1 MTGHT
6 VIRAPASAACR
17 RFECTA
23 RVIGQRR
30 AHHSR
35 RTTVQLSRPTH
46 LGPHT
51 PNASAAHRSPQH
63 PSTPPEQLPPAQGAP
78 PRTPQTTHIPPVRR
92 QAPEELSQSRR
103 RGDLS
108 ISVDLETGL
117 LHPCPDPGHVSG
129 VYRFALGGALMRV
142 GRHGSLPRTPPYALR
157 CVPLGVAAT
166 RPAVLFDAVPVAG
179 GEAAS
184 EVARARRARRRSGSG
199 QR

>member
-17 RFECTA
+17 RFEFTA

-51 PNASAAHRSPQH
+51 PNASAGHRSAQH

-108 ISVDLETGL
+108 ISVDLETDL
-117 LHPCPDPGHVSG
+117 LHPCANPGHLSG
-129 VYRFALGGALMRV
+129 VYRSAPSGAQMCVEGHGG
-142 GRHGSLPRTPPYALR
+142 LPRTASRSVRGVSRAIAAKGARLLLR
-157 CVPLGVAAT
+157 SVSM
-166 RPAVLFDAVPVAG
+166 AG
-179 GEAAS
+179 GEASSAVAS
-184 EVARARRARRRSGSG
+184 TRPGH
-199 QR
+199 